1 MGLIFLNSFGYLHV
15 CNNLIESIQISVATV
30 LTNACKTREQQSIL
44 AAHGAVRALA
54 GLLAS
59 AHADVQLPAL
69 KCLAYMVF
77 GNEQVGTAPLLG
89 IYESW
94 TKNFLIIRHVSL
106 TDYGN

>member
-1 MGLIFLNSFGYLHV
+1 MFGYNGVYFKKIITCLNV
-15 CNNLIESIQISVATV
+15 CHNFIESIQISVATV

-77 GNEQVGTAPLLG
+77 GNEQVGFN
-89 IYESW
+89 ESFFYFEQKKLS
-94 TKNFLIIRHVSL
+94 TIVVSF
-106 TDYGN
+106 